1 MKGATCKSGEFMTS
15 HNGFGERRWL
25 NGGGISSKFPILVAS
40 KATYLAGGGGE
51 NAGEG
56 ISSTDVF
63 GFGRDGGLLFFEERG
78 WCC

>member
-1 MKGATCKSGEFMTS
+1 MISDNGLGE
-15 HNGFGERRWL
+15 GRWS
-25 NGGGISSKFPILVAS
+25 NGGGISSEFSVLVAS

-63 GFGRDGGLLFFEERG
+63 GFVRDGGLLFFEERG